1 MHFLHA
7 INSDRQTR
15 LLNVFG
21 QIEMFW
27 EIKSNFTKLISE
39 YIKTAS
45 RDSSNL
51 NDS

>member
-7 INSDRQTR
+7 INTDRQTR

-27 EIKSNFTKLISE
+27 EILWILIGLQKL
-39 YIKTAS
+39 K
-45 RDSSNL
+45 
-51 NDS
+51 